1 MEHVISEN
9 QGFDY
14 EVRETEKSTLCL
26 GFHPTG
32 TTLNMYNKHKRE
44 NHGVQLEYFLGPTY
58 DEVLWTTL
66 KKILIILRIHS
77 ICEDYSCVFRQTAT
91 IARTSEL
98 VISESDL
105 VTGNWSLFLVHKH
118 SVVIGIRTEKIVLKD
133 ACGDLYKMKWLAVDR

>member
-1 MEHVISEN
+1 M
-9 QGFDY
+9 
-14 EVRETEKSTLCL
+14 
-26 GFHPTG
+26 
-32 TTLNMYNKHKRE
+32 
-44 NHGVQLEYFLGPTY
+44 
-58 DEVLWTTL
+58 
-66 KKILIILRIHS
+66 RIHS

-133 ACGDLYKMKWLAVDR
+133 ACGDLYKMKWLAVDSYRWLHPCAIKMYIVSQDD

>member
-1 MEHVISEN
+1 MRSERLTN
-9 QGFDY
+9 P
-14 EVRETEKSTLCL
+14 LCL

-32 TTLNMYNKHKRE
+32 TSLNMYNKHKRE

-66 KKILIILRIHS
+66 KKIIILRIHS

-105 VTGNWSLFLVHKH
+105 VTGNWSLFFF
-118 SVVIGIRTEKIVLKD
+118 
-133 ACGDLYKMKWLAVDR
+133 